1 MKSHKLRHG
10 LLLIVALVLMFVVA
24 VLLGLFRKDTVDPI
38 AHQPLTDEE
47 MLELA
52 PKGRELVLA
61 GDCLG
66 CHSQPQGPQ
75 AAGGVAMSTPFG
87 VIHSTNITPDKQY
100 GIGNYTRADFHRV
113 LRDGIA
119 PGDRNLYPAMPFVFT
134 HMTRPEDIDAIYAYI
149 MSMPP
154 LAVPNKENTGV
165 FRLPVRPFMNFWTL
179 LNFPDR
185 PIPHDPNMSD
195 QWLRGAYLV
204 EGLAHCAACHTPR
217 NFMMGVDFSR
227 HFEGGEVDGL
237 EIPPITPQ
245 ALAKYG
251 FDVATLSQY
260 LHTGIAPQG
269 TSFAGMNTV
278 THFSTSAM
286 EIEDVQAMATYLLTD
301 ASGKLVTPQAA
312 PEPSAAAQNP
322 EPDSHLQ
329 IGQRTY
335 MAACAGCHGMQGEGI
350 PNVAPA
356 MHGNAILSLDS
367 PHDTISV
374 ILNGLPTQ
382 SFTGY
387 QRMYAMPPFSHR
399 LSDEDIADLT
409 TWLRAEWG
417 GQTEAVTVDQV
428 RKVSRAIE

>member
-1 MKSHKLRHG
+1 MKSHKIRTVI
-10 LLLIVALVLMFVVA
+10 LLILGLGVVFSIA
-24 VLLGLFRKDTVDPI
+24 VLLGLFRQNTVDQS
-38 AHQPLTDEE
+38 AYTPLTDEQ
-47 MLELA
+47 MLEIA
-52 PKGRELVLA
+52 PRGRELVLA

-66 CHSQPQGPQ
+66 CHSQAQGPQ
-75 AAGGVAMSTPFG
+75 AAGGVAMATPFG
-87 VIHSTNITPDKQY
+87 TIYSTNITPDKEH
-100 GIGNYTRADFHRV
+100 GIGHYTRADFHRV

-154 LAVPNKENTGV
+154 LAVPNKENTGA

-179 LNFPDR
+179 LNFPERTLPQNPDQT
-185 PIPHDPNMSD
+185 D

-217 NFMMGVDFSR
+217 NFMMGVDFSK
-227 HFEGGEVDGL
+227 HFEGGMVDGL
-237 EIPPITPQ
+237 EVPPITPA
-245 ALAKYG
+245 ALGKYG
-251 FDVATLSQY
+251 FDVNTLTHY
-260 LHTGIAPQG
+260 LQTGIAPQG

-286 EIEDVQAMATYLLTD
+286 ETADVQAMATYLLTD
-301 ASGKLVTPQAA
+301 KEGKLVTPQAA
-312 PEPSAAAQNP
+312 PAPLP
-322 EPDSHLQ
+322 EAEKPVPDSPLQ

-350 PNVAPA
+350 PNVSPA

-367 PHDTISV
+367 AHDTISV

-382 SFTGY
+382 HFTGN

-399 LSDEDIADLT
+399 LSDEDIADVA
-409 TWLRAEWG
+409 TWIRAEWG
-417 GQTEAVTVDQV
+417 GQAEPVTTEQV
-428 RKVSRAIE
+428 AKMPRAID